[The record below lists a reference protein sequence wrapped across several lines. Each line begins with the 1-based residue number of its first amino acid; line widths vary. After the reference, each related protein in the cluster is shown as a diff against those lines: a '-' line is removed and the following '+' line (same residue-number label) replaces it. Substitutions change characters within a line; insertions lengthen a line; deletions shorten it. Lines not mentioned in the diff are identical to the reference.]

1 MQKSNL
7 NGALLQIVTNSTAQS
22 KSFKL
27 VKTIDAKETANG
39 KRLIEQKIK
48 DFAVTQD
55 LCKALLQ
62 DETRLNECIEAV
74 TNKAKDLS
82 LPKPKKSDII
92 EANYNHQKNWYYQ
105 RIQLAKSPSNLL
117 IKYLDKCTSDLESG
131 LSPSVSVESANLWI
145 SKFDSHKG
153 EGETDNEGLKDL
165 INADKKESEKIEIA
179 RFKQGKNY
187 IKFFTYQGSESINAE
202 SNLTHEEVKK
212 MWANFDICVKSTFYT
227 SPTKADTKK
236 LTEIMQKKVQPK
248 AQPKAQTKA
257 TA

>member
-7 NGALLQIVTNSTAQS
+7 NGTLLQIVTTSTAKS
-22 KSFKL
+22 KTFKL
-27 VKTIDAKETANG
+27 VQSIDAKETANG
-39 KRLIEQKIK
+39 KKLIEQKIK
-48 DFAVTQD
+48 DFEVTQD

-62 DETRLNECIEAV
+62 DEPRLNECIEAV
-74 TNKAKDLS
+74 TNKAKELG

-92 EANYNHQKNWYYQ
+92 EANYHHQKNWYYQ
-105 RIQLAKSPSNLL
+105 RIQLAKYPSNMI
-117 IKYLDKCTSDLESG
+117 IKYLERCKLDLAEG

-153 EGETDNEGLKDL
+153 EGETDSEGLKDL

-187 IKFFTYQGSESINAE
+187 IKFFTYQGSESLNAE

-212 MWANFDICVKSTFYT
+212 LWTNFDICVKSTFFT

-236 LTEIMQKKVQPK
+236 LTEIMQKKVAPK
-248 AQPKAQTKA
+248 KA
-257 TA
+257 TAKATA